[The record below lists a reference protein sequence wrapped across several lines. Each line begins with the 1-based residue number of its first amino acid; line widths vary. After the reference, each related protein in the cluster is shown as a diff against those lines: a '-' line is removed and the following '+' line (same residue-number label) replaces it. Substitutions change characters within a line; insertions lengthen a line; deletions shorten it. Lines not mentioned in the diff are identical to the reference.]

1 MEASESGGFGL
12 TVMVSVA
19 YPVTSE
25 NCYFGVNPPNEGRRK
40 MRSILAIAMA
50 FLLAPSI
57 ALADKT
63 KSSPA
68 KDTPKE
74 SISINYG
81 KIDYTY
87 RTNNPKPNSGVNVRS
102 APRSGTRH

>member
-1 MEASESGGFGL
+1 
-12 TVMVSVA
+12 
-19 YPVTSE
+19 
-25 NCYFGVNPPNEGRRK
+25 

-50 FLLAPSI
+50 FLLAAPSI
-57 ALADKT
+57 ALADKA

-74 SISINYG
+74 NISINYG

-87 RTNNPKPNSGVNVRS
+87 RTNNSKPNSGVNVRS